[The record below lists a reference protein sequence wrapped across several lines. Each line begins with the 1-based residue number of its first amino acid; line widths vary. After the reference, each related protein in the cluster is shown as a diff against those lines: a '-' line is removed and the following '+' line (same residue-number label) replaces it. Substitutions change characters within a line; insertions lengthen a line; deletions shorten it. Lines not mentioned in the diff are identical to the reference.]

1 MIAHLGFRANIALT
15 PPEAEDLGL
24 TPKSLVNQAV
34 QNGSGIAAGFSRV
47 IRISPGCPLGASASG
62 DRGNAPRRDMVGPN
76 EVKVRRLQ

>member
-15 PPEAEDLGL
+15 PPEADDLGL
-24 TPKSLVNQAV
+24 TPISLVNQAV

-47 IRISPGCPLGASASG
+47 IRISPRSSASG

-76 EVKVRRLQ
+76 DVKVRCQQ